1 MTIIKS
7 LIGLI
12 TPVLSFNKMDS
23 LGYSEKLSDL
33 KGFLRDL
40 LECPVCF
47 ATIKSV
53 PVYQCLNGHITGCKD
68 CISKLDKC
76 PICRNANIKIRNLQL
91 EKVAERLIG

>member
-23 LGYSEKLSDL
+23 LGYGEKLSDL

-53 PVYQCLNGHITGCKD
+53 TLCLFINVRMD
-68 CISKLDKC
+68 ISQVARIVFQNWTNVLFVGMQ
-76 PICRNANIKIRNLQL
+76 ISRFGIYNL
-91 EKVAERLIG
+91 KK